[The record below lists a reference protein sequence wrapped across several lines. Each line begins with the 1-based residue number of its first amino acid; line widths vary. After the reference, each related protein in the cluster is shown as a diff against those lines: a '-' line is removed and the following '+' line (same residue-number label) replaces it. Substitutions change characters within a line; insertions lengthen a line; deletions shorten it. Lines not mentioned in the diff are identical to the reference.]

1 MDENK
6 ETFVN
11 SAEDSQISETELQEA
26 TVSTEDPKAVEPE
39 KETQERLQKDP
50 AQDASSVETAHE
62 VETQEGVIMTEEVE
76 NAQTEAADKREPIE
90 RIFTDDAPQNA
101 YPVKF
106 VERSSGAMV
115 NLILS
120 VLGLLLSILVFPG
133 IVLSLIGM
141 IGSIKGLKVKDSQI
155 NKWGFWVGLVATFV
169 NLFMI
174 VSFII
179 FVAA

>member
-6 ETFVN
+6 ETL
-11 SAEDSQISETELQEA
+11 SLD
-26 TVSTEDPKAVEPE
+26 STEDSKNAESE
-39 KETQERLQKDP
+39 
-50 AQDASSVETAHE
+50 AQASSVSTVGEPAQVGPSLETTEETALQ
-62 VETQEGVIMTEEVE
+62 ETEREDETGVIQTEEFTDT
-76 NAQTEAADKREPIE
+76 QTAETVKTVEPIF
-90 RIFTDDAPQNA
+90 IDDAPQNA

-120 VLGLLLSILVFPG
+120 VLGLLLSVLVFPG
-133 IVLSLIGM
+133 IVLSLIGL
-141 IGSIKGLKVKDSQI
+141 IGSIKGLKVKNSQV
-155 NKWGFWVGLVATFV
+155 NKWGFWVGVAGTFA

-179 FVAA
+179 FAVS

>member
-11 SAEDSQISETELQEA
+11 STEDSKTAETELREA
-26 TVSTEDPKAVEPE
+26 SVSTEDPQADGLE
-39 KETQERLQKDP
+39 KETTESLSEAPVQDTSFVETSYEVEMQKD
-50 AQDASSVETAHE
+50 AT
-62 VETQEGVIMTEEVE
+62 MTEEVE
-76 NAQTEAADKREPIE
+76 NDQTEAAEKHETIE

-106 VERSSGAMV
+106 VERTSGAMV

-155 NKWGFWVGLVATFV
+155 NKWGFWVGLVATFANV
-169 NLFMI
+169 FMI
-174 VSFII
+174 VAFII